1 MSSHWPKA
9 ADERTPVE
17 PERNMWSPVSVVLAL
32 AALIVASIAVVQGDG
47 ADGPPAKAELG
58 AVTPASSTLEV
69 SLTEFAIDPDELKV
83 PAGDVTI
90 RVTNDGAVPHTLA
103 FDQGKPVTP
112 QIGAGETV
120 ELELGALKPG
130 IYKLFCDV
138 PGHEGAGMTAQ
149 LTVTEADAAA
159 GGQGA
164 GGGAV
169 DYAALDRAM
178 EDSIK
183 RFPAETKG
191 LGAQRLEPE
200 ILGDGTKEFRL
211 TAEIVDWEVEPGKT
225 VKAWT
230 YNGQVPAPTIKVDVG
245 DKLRVV
251 VTNDLPMG
259 TDVHWHG
266 VRVPNDQDGVA
277 PITQELIRPGTTF
290 TYEFTAQEPTIGM
303 YHPHHH
309 AQMQVVNGMLGMIQI
324 GDVALPAGRTI
335 GGRAVAAGLNVTQ
348 EFPMVLNDAGV
359 LGYSLN
365 GKSFPATAPI
375 VANQG
380 EWLLVHYLNEGLQIH
395 PMHPH
400 GAPQLVVAKEGIA
413 LDSPYWADTLT
424 VAPGERYSVLIEAR
438 DVGTWAWHCHVLT
451 HVEGDDGMFGMVTA
465 IIVK

>member
-1 MSSHWPKA
+1 MEPDRNIWSS
-9 ADERTPVE
+9 
-17 PERNMWSPVSVVLAL
+17 VSVVLAL
-32 AALIVASIAVVQGDG
+32 AALIVASIAVVQADDGDG
-47 ADGPPAKAELG
+47 SAAKDDLG
-58 AVTPASSTLEV
+58 ALTPASTSVEV
-69 SLTEFAIDPDELKV
+69 SLTEFAIDPDELEV
-83 PAGDVTI
+83 PAGDLTI
-90 RVTNDGAVPHTLA
+90 SVANKGAVPHTLA
-103 FDQGKPVTP
+103 FDQGDPVTP
-112 QIGAGETV
+112 QLVAGEAA
-120 ELELGALKPG
+120 ELELGALEPG
-130 IYKLFCDV
+130 NYKLFCDV
-138 PGHEGAGMTAQ
+138 PGHEGAGMTAE
-149 LTVTEADAAA
+149 LRVTEAVAPRREH
-159 GGQGA
+159 GA
-164 GGGAV
+164 GGAAV

-183 RFPAETKG
+183 RFPDETKG
-191 LGAQRLEPE
+191 VGAQLLEPE
-200 ILGDGTKEFRL
+200 VLTDGTKEFRL
-211 TAEIVDWEVEPGKT
+211 TAEIVDWEVEPGTT

-251 VTNDLPMG
+251 VRNDLPMG

-290 TYEFTAQEPTIGM
+290 TYEFTAQEPTVGM

-324 GDVALPAGRTI
+324 GDVPLPTGRTI
-335 GGRAVAAGLNVTQ
+335 GGRAVSADLKVTQ

-413 LDSPYWADTLT
+413 LENPYWADTLT